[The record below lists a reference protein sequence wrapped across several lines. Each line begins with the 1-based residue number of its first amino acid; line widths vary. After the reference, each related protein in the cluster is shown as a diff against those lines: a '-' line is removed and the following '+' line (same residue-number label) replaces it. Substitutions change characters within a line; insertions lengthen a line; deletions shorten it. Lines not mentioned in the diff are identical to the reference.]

1 MEKKQLIEQK
11 PIFGP
16 HFRGMNREEWVTPI
30 PGLPCLT
37 GLHEM
42 ENSEVVANHLWL
54 DLNLVEGLAIVDAND
69 APNNCTVLGEI
80 AKRIF

>member
-1 MEKKQLIEQK
+1 
-11 PIFGP
+11 
-16 HFRGMNREEWVTPI
+16 
-30 PGLPCLT
+30 
-37 GLHEM
+37 M

-54 DLNLVEGLAIVDAND
+54 DLNLIEGLAIVDAND